1 MQKSVEPVSLED
13 TLRFD
18 PHAEIERICT
28 FIRAEVKRRGVH
40 GVLLGLSGGLDS
52 TTCAYLLMRSL
63 PKESIHVLLLP
74 ERDSNAAFG
83 VNARTIVRE
92 LDLSAQEKNLGE
104 LFELLGLYRIAP
116 QQVVDNRSGIESF
129 IRLLGWLSGSS
140 FLLNWAQRYAF
151 DERKGPAA
159 RVLRNRF
166 WNYAGRTQAFIFGK
180 LRTRMTVLSSQAAL
194 FDSLMV
200 CTTDRSE
207 WLVGFYDPLGDGT
220 GDIAPLRHL
229 YKTQIR
235 SLARA
240 LGVPEEIVKQPS
252 SGDLAAGLP
261 NEVALSVT
269 YEQLDRVLAG
279 LNLGMAEAEIAR
291 QAEVSR
297 ARVRGIRESCE
308 LAEQR
313 RRLPVGLESS

>member
-1 MQKSVEPVSLED
+1 MEDLKEIVSLED
-13 TLRFD
+13 ALKFD
-18 PHAEIERICT
+18 PQAEIERICA
-28 FIRAEVKRRGVH
+28 FIRSEARRRGVH

-52 TTCAYLLMRSL
+52 TTCAYLLARAL
-63 PKESIHVLLLP
+63 PRDQIHVMLLP
-74 ERDSNAAFG
+74 ERDSSAGPRQNALKT
-83 VNARTIVRE
+83 VDTLN
-92 LDLSAQEKNLGE
+92 LSYSDKNLGE
-104 LFELLGLYRIAP
+104 LFELLGLYRIIPEKMAA
-116 QQVVDNRSGIESF
+116 DRGMIEKVANLM
-129 IRLLGWLSGSS
+129 RRLSGSA
-140 FLLNWAQRYAF
+140 FLFNWTQRFAYG
-151 DERKGPAA
+151 ERRGLAA
-159 RVLRNRF
+159 RVLRSTY
-166 WNYAGRTQAFIFGK
+166 WDYAGKTQAFILGK
-180 LRTRMTVLSSQAAL
+180 VRARMLVLSTQAAL
-194 FDSLMV
+194 FDSLLV

-207 WLVGFYDPLGDGT
+207 GSVGFYDPLGDGA